1 MPKLMDKI
9 LIKTLQF
16 LGLNEK
22 QVTFFAANFKLGP
35 ATIVEITKA
44 SGLERSTAYLI
55 ASELMQRGFIEQD
68 FKKYGKKLVALDPK
82 KLLSLISGR
91 QRILRRQELELEE
104 RLSELQA
111 LYQASE
117 IRPKVRVFEGKN
129 GLLSVWEDILSVNQ
143 ELSLW
148 TNQQTETKIFSQ
160 ELHDKF
166 VKIRIAKGISI
177 RVLAV
182 SNKKGKLLLQG
193 KNTLR
198 QTKFLPENV
207 VFSAETYIYGNKIA
221 VLDYNKD
228 IIGIIIE
235 SEPIASS
242 QRAIFEMCWNLI

>member
-1 MPKLMDKI
+1 M
-9 LIKTLQF
+9 
-16 LGLNEK
+16 
-22 QVTFFAANFKLGP
+22 
-35 ATIVEITKA
+35 
-44 SGLERSTAYLI
+44 
-55 ASELMQRGFIEQD
+55 
-68 FKKYGKKLVALDPK
+68 
-82 KLLSLISGR
+82 
-91 QRILRRQELELEE
+91 ELEE

-182 SNKKGKLLLQG
+182 SNEKGKLLLQG